1 MERLKREKPKKARVL
16 ITIDEELY
24 VKYGL
29 YIDNLSS
36 YLNQCLRNKIES
48 EEQKIFENDSD
59 NNTLCEIETRVPK
72 RKVPQ
77 WNNLTDE
84 ELKEIANAKWL
95 K

>member
-1 MERLKREKPKKARVL
+1 MKRLKREKSKKVRVN

-29 YIDNLSS
+29 YIDSLSA
-36 YLNQCLRNKIES
+36 YLNQCLKNKIES
-48 EEQKIFENDSD
+48 EEQKIFESDS
-59 NNTLCEIETRVPK
+59 NNVTLCEIETRVPK

-84 ELKEIANAKWL
+84 ELKEIANAKWI